1 MTHDAHIPSFYILY
15 SIQVC
20 PIEPTRL
27 LVKELREGGKTNI
40 DMVEWEQVCSIKH
53 ISICNF
59 GVSTKMKTIYFLFQE
74 GLGHIGISKTPSFPA
89 EIQRF
94 ANEVHGKSKL

>member
-1 MTHDAHIPSFYILY
+1 MGAGVFS
-15 SIQVC
+15 S
-20 PIEPTRL
+20 
-27 LVKELREGGKTNI
+27 
-40 DMVEWEQVCSIKH
+40 SIKH

-59 GVSTKMKTIYFLFQE
+59 DVSTRMKTIYFLFQE